1 MASRPT
7 LDFLLFYVSDLE
19 ASLAYF
25 TQTLGLE
32 HDPKQ
37 DTPAFRGFVQQD
49 GSSIGYG
56 LALVSADN
64 SPEAR
69 QPGTVEVYFT
79 THNLDDMHVEL
90 THKGAQPTAIAH
102 RPFGSIF
109 SIPAP
114 DGLLITM
121 LRPPAR

>member
-1 MASRPT
+1 MSSRPT

-19 ASLAYF
+19 ESLVYF

-32 HDPKQ
+32 HDPRQ
-37 DTPAFRGFVQQD
+37 DAPSFRGFAHKE
-49 GSSIGYG
+49 GSVGYG
-56 LALVSADN
+56 LALVSKDT

-69 QPGTVEVYFT
+69 QPGTVEAYFT
-79 THNLDDMHVEL
+79 TDELDAMHAEL
-90 THKGAQPTAIAH
+90 TRKGAQPTAIAH

-114 DGLLITM
+114 DGHLTTM
-121 LRPPAR
+121 LRPPSR